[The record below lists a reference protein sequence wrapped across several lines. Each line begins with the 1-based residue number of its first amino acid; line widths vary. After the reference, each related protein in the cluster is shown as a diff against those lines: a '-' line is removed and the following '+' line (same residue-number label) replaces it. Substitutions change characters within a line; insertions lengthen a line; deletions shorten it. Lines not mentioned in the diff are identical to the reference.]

1 MAREDD
7 SWRTA
12 PEPPTRRERLAAL
25 PADLRQQVEQGF
37 ITLTEAQNIAA
48 GLRPNGER
56 K

>member
-1 MAREDD
+1 MSRDDD

-12 PEPPTRRERLAAL
+12 PEPPTRRQRIAAL
-25 PADLRQQVEQGF
+25 PDHYRRQFEDGL
-37 ITLTEAQNIAA
+37 ITLAEAESLAA